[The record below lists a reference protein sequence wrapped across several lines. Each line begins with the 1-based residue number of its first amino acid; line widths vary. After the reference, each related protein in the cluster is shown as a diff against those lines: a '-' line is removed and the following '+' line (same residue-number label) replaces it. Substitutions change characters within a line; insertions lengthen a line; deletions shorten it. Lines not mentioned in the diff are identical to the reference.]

1 MSEPE
6 KVFIYIRCKVHDVPL
21 SDEMINRVVSGT
33 EIYDFLMKDA
43 QFCLDDNGGP
53 IPGDCNIYYLGFI
66 ESSGQLCF
74 SQNEWHF
81 KSGEGSFNIIEEFLT
96 KLYEQD
102 IFNARQYY
110 TLLDKVI
117 EGRRI
122 ETVTELK
129 NYLIC
134 KRDGIPWVN
143 RMKAKNITEYL
154 KLSLID
160 IKEYLLKKCID
171 YMSKDEDCLTNEK
184 RNHEAKFQ

>member
-6 KVFIYIRCKVHDVPL
+6 KVFVSIQCKVHDRLL
-21 SDEMINRVVSGT
+21 SDEMINRAVSGP
-33 EIYDFLMKDA
+33 EIYNFLMKDA
-43 QFCLDDNGGP
+43 QLCLDDNGGP
-53 IPGDCNIYYLGFI
+53 ITGDWNIYYLGFI
-66 ESSGQLCF
+66 ESSGQLSF

-81 KSGEGSFNIIEEFLT
+81 KSGECSFNIIEEFLT

-122 ETVTELK
+122 ESVNELK
-129 NYLIC
+129 KYLIC

-143 RMKAKNITEYL
+143 RMKAKNFVEYV
-154 KLSLID
+154 KLWVVD
-160 IKEYLLKKCID
+160 IKEYF
-171 YMSKDEDCLTNEK
+171 
-184 RNHEAKFQ
+184 A